1 MAVKILNKTAASKD
15 YLNKFLPREI
25 EVLQRLNHPNI
36 IRVYEIIETDRLVYF
51 MMELGQNGDLLD
63 YINARRSIPEAEA
76 KYLFRQLVL
85 GIQYLHRHN
94 VVHRDLKC
102 ENIMLSKDMDVKV
115 GGEREKLSKQSLFF
129 LLFRFWVFAQSF

>member
-15 YLNKFLPREI
+15 YLKKFLPREI
-25 EVLQRLNHPNI
+25 DVLQRLNHSNI

-94 VVHRDLKC
+94 IVHRDLKC
-102 ENIMLSKDMDVKV
+102 ENIMLSKDMDVKI
-115 GGEREKLSKQSLFF
+115 GGELENLSKQSLFF
-129 LLFRFWVFAQSF
+129 IFRFWVFTQSF

>member
-1 MAVKILNKTAASKD
+1 MAVKILNKTVASKD
-15 YLNKFLPREI
+15 YLKKFLPREI
-25 EVLQRLNHPNI
+25 DVLQRLNHSNI

-63 YINARRSIPEAEA
+63 YINTRRSIPEAEA

-94 VVHRDLKC
+94 IVHRDLKC
-102 ENIMLSKDMDVKV
+102 ENIMLSKDMDVKI
-115 GGEREKLSKQSLFF
+115 GGELENLSKQSLFF
-129 LLFRFWVFAQSF
+129 IFRFWVFTQSF

>member
-129 LLFRFWVFAQSF
+129 LLFRFWVFTQSF

>member
-15 YLNKFLPREI
+15 YLKKFLPREI
-25 EVLQRLNHPNI
+25 DILQRLNHSNI
-36 IRVYEIIETDRLVYF
+36 IRVYEVIETDRLVYF
-51 MMELGQNGDLLD
+51 MMELGQNGDLLE

-102 ENIMLSKDMDVKV
+102 ENIMLSKDMDVKI
-115 GGEREKLSKQSLFF
+115 GGEQEKPFKAFTLFY
-129 LLFRFWVFAQSF
+129 L